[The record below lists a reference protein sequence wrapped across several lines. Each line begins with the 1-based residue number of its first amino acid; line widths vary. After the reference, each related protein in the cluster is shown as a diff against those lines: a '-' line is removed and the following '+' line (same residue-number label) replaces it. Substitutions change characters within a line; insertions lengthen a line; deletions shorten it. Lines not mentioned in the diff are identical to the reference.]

1 MAIELI
7 TGYAGSGHIS
17 SADAGRF
24 NAGVCGTGRYVLGTG
39 TKFAYETISSNL
51 VRISSGDA
59 VDQGRHIIIPQN
71 STEDAAI
78 ENGSQNK
85 TRIDVIA
92 LRYSRNTSTGVESA
106 SLEVIK
112 GTEVNIGSTPAV
124 PSTTNGNIFN
134 GATEDDFPLYHV
146 LIEGTQIKSVTKV
159 FEEIPSLSAI
169 TDAAHP
175 VGSIYI
181 RNDDVNPGILFG
193 GEWVEVQGKLLLGRS
208 ANHEIGSSG
217 GNETITLTT
226 NQMPAHTHTGPSHTH
241 TGPSH
246 THTVAAH
253 THTATCASAG
263 AHQHVFKR
271 SKTSASGNKRFS
283 GEGTANSEKK
293 VDSAGAHT
301 HTITIASG
309 GGGNTGAAGTGNTG
323 AAGTGNTGSAGG
335 GQAINIMNPYYTVC
349 IWIRVA

>member
-39 TKFAYETISSNL
+39 TKFAAETISSNL

-92 LRYSRNTSTGVESA
+92 LRYTRDTSTGIEGA

-112 GTEVNIGSTPAV
+112 GTEVNIGTTPTA
-124 PSTTNGNIFN
+124 PATSNGNIFN

-159 FEEIPSLSAI
+159 FQIIPSLSAI
-169 TDAAHP
+169 TDVAHP

-181 RNDDVNPGILFG
+181 RDDDVNPGILFG
-193 GEWVEVQGKLLLGRS
+193 GEWVEIQGRLLLGRS
-208 ANHEIGSSG
+208 AGHEAGTTGGS
-217 GNETITLTT
+217 ETVTLTQE
-226 NQMPAHTHTGPSHTH
+226 QMPSHTH

-246 THTVAAH
+246 THTLTAH
-253 THTATCASAG
+253 SHTATCGSAG

-271 SKTSASGNKRFS
+271 SKTSASGNKRYS
-283 GEGTANSEKK
+283 GEGTADSGKK

-301 HTITIASG
+301 HSITIANG

-323 AAGTGNTGSAGG
+323 ATGG
-335 GQAINIMNPYYTVC
+335 GQAINIMNPYYTVY
-349 IWIRVA
+349 IWKRIA